1 MPRCS
6 AAGGRPGGP
15 LPTHD
20 AAVQQSS
27 RRTGARHDVRIVT
40 VGAVAYALTAPGQ
53 TAVVSVFVDPMVAEL
68 GIGREAVA
76 AAYLVGTL
84 AGAAGMPLV
93 GRALDR
99 FGARAVLLAT
109 AVLFGAVLMGLAAVG
124 EIVGLTAAFVGIR
137 FAGQGALTLTA
148 TTVVAYH
155 VTHRLGTAMGVVSAA
170 GTAGISLAPLLLERV
185 VTLHGPAVGWF
196 VQGVAVWVVLIPL
209 ALLGLPRR
217 SPRPTRSDR
226 AATDGTALATI
237 LRSPPF
243 WVLTGGVGV
252 LSLAVTAL
260 TFHQIDVLGERGLT
274 SVQAAATFLPQT
286 VAGLAATLLVGVV
299 LDRIPAKPVMLGSMV
314 MLIVALV
321 SAGYLRAG
329 WGAVGYGL
337 AVGVAGN
344 AFRTVEAAVL
354 PRWFGTAQIGA
365 ARGVVH
371 AVAVAASA
379 LGPLLLAVGRTWSD
393 SYRPVLFGLCVLPAA
408 LAVVIIVVREP
419 RQTLT

>member
-1 MPRCS
+1 M
-6 AAGGRPGGP
+6 
-15 LPTHD
+15 
-20 AAVQQSS
+20 
-27 RRTGARHDVRIVT
+27 T

-68 GIGREAVA
+68 GIGRETVA
-76 AAYLVGTL
+76 AAYLIGTL

-109 AVLFGAVLMGLAAVG
+109 AGLFGAVLIGMAAAAEV
-124 EIVGLTAAFVGIR
+124 VGLTAGFVGIR

-155 VTHRLGTAMGVVSAA
+155 VTHRLGAAVGIVSAA
-170 GTAGISLAPLLLERV
+170 GTAGISLAPLLMERV
-185 VTLHGPAVGWF
+185 VSTHGPSTGWF
-196 VQGVAVWVVLIPL
+196 VQGVAVWAVLVPL

-217 SPRPTRSDR
+217 PPRAVRPEPGVASG
-226 AATDGTALATI
+226 AALGTI
-237 LRSPPF
+237 LRTPAF
-243 WVLTGGVGV
+243 WVLTAGVGA
-252 LSLAVTAL
+252 LSLIVTAL

-274 SVQAAATFLPQT
+274 SVEAAATFLPQT
-286 VAGLAATLLVGVV
+286 VAGLAATLLVGVA
-299 LDRIPAKPVMLGSMV
+299 LDRISAKPVMLGSMV
-314 MLIVALV
+314 MVVVALL
-321 SAGYLRAG
+321 SAGYLHPG
-329 WGAVGYGL
+329 WGAIGYGL

-371 AVAVAASA
+371 AVAVGASA
-379 LGPLLLAVGRTWSD
+379 LGPLLLALGRASSD
-393 SYRPVLFGLCVLPAA
+393 SYRPVLFGLCALPAV
-408 LAVVIIVVREP
+408 LAVVIVVVREP
-419 RQTLT
+419 GRA

>member
-1 MPRCS
+1 VS
-6 AAGGRPGGP
+6 
-15 LPTHD
+15 
-20 AAVQQSS
+20 
-27 RRTGARHDVRIVT
+27 
-40 VGAVAYALTAPGQ
+40 VGAIAYALTAPGQ

-68 GIGREAVA
+68 GISRETVA
-76 AAYLVGTL
+76 AAYLIGTL

-109 AVLFGAVLMGLAAVG
+109 SLFFGAVLMGLAAAG
-124 EIVGLTAAFVGIR
+124 EVVGLTAGFIGIR

-155 VTHRLGTAMGVVSAA
+155 VTHRLGAAMGVVSAA
-170 GTAGISLAPLLLERV
+170 GTAGISLTPLLLERV
-185 VTLHGPAVGWF
+185 VTTYGPGVGWF

-217 SPRPTRSDR
+217 PPRSRRPGR
-226 AATDGTALATI
+226 AVTDGAALGTI
-237 LRSPPF
+237 LRAPAF
-243 WVLTGGVGV
+243 WVLTAGVGV
-252 LSLAVTAL
+252 LSLVVTAL

-274 SVQAAATFLPQT
+274 SAEAAATFLPQT

-299 LDRIPAKPVMLGSMV
+299 LDRIPAKPVMVGSMLMV
-314 MLIVALV
+314 MVALV
-321 SAGYLRAG
+321 SAGHLHPG
-329 WGAVGYGL
+329 WGAIGYGL

-379 LGPLLLAVGRTWSD
+379 LGPFLLAIGRASGD
-393 SYRPVLFGLCVLPAA
+393 SYRPALLGLCVLPAV
-408 LAVVIIVVREP
+408 LTVVIVAVREP
-419 RQTLT
+419 RQL